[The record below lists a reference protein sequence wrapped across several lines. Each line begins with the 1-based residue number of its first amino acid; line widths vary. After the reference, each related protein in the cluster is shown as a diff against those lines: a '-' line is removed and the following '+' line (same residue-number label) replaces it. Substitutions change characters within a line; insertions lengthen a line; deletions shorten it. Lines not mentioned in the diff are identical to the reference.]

1 MRQRDPLS
9 NYLFLLAMEYLSNLT
24 QVLKKGFLVAR
35 KEFKFHPRCE
45 NLQHINLYFEDFE
58 VIFGL

>member
-9 NYLFLLAMEYLSNLT
+9 NYLFSLAMEFLT

-45 NLQHINLYFEDFE
+45 NLQHINLYFEDFK
-58 VIFGL
+58 VISGL